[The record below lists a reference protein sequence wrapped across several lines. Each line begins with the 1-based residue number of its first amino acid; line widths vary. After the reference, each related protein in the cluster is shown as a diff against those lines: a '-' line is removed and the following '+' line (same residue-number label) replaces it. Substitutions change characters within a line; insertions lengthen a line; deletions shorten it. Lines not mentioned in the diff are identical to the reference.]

1 MSKKIHLVLIR
12 HGQSQWNEKNLF
24 TGWTDIDLSQKG
36 REEAKKAGLFLKE
49 KGLTFDCAFTSV
61 LKRAIRTLWIILDEM
76 DLMWIPVTKTWR
88 LNERH
93 YGALQGKNKNLI
105 MEEYGKD
112 QLQKWRR
119 DFSTKPPPLENHQTL
134 SPKIYKDLTLPYGES
149 LKDTQ
154 ERFLPFWNRKIQP
167 KLQEGSSVLITAHG
181 NSLRALVKH
190 LESVSDNEIAHL
202 NIPTGEPLIYSVDS
216 KGAIVKRIND

>member
-1 MSKKIHLVLIR
+1 MSKIHLVLIR
-12 HGQSQWNEKNLF
+12 HGQSQWNQENLF

-36 REEAKKAGLFLKE
+36 QEEARTAGLLLKE

-76 DLMWIPVTKTWR
+76 NLMWIPVIKTWR

-93 YGALQGKNKNLI
+93 YGALQGKNKKHI
-105 MEEYGKD
+105 MEQYGKD
-112 QLQKWRR
+112 QVQKWRR
-119 DFSTKPPPLENHQTL
+119 DFTTPLPEIREQTL
-134 SPKIYKDLTLPYGES
+134 HPKIYKNVTPPLGES

-154 ERFLPFWNRKIQP
+154 DRLLPFWKEIIQP
-167 KLQEGSSVLITAHG
+167 QIQEKKSLLIAAHG

-190 LESVSDNEIAHL
+190 LENIPNDEISSL
-202 NIPTGEPLIYSVDS
+202 DIPTGQPIIYSVNP
-216 KGAIVKRIND
+216 KGFFSREI

>member
-1 MSKKIHLVLIR
+1 MSKTNLVLIR
-12 HGQSQWNEKNLF
+12 HGQSQWNQKNLF

-36 REEAKKAGLFLKE
+36 QEEAKKAGLLLKE

-76 DLMWIPVTKTWR
+76 DLMWIPVIKTWR

-93 YGALQGKNKNLI
+93 YGALQGKNKNHI
-105 MEEYGKD
+105 MKQYGKD

-119 DFSTKPPPLENHQTL
+119 NFSTKPPLLEGKQVFH
-134 SPKIYKDLTLPYGES
+134 PKIDKNLTLPRGES

-154 ERFLPFWNRKIQP
+154 NRLLPFWKQTILPMIQE
-167 KLQEGSSVLITAHG
+167 KKSVLIVAHG
-181 NSLRALVKH
+181 NSLRALIKH
-190 LESVSDNEIAHL
+190 LENISDSEIPSL
-202 NIPTGEPLIYSVDS
+202 NIPTGKPIIYSLNS
-216 KGAIVKRIND
+216 KGTILQKS